1 VFSITQW
8 LDKSDFSSGPSMTLS
23 YNAYLF
29 AKSIVMKVKLHLH
42 SNLEVSSGSGPMSPG
57 DGGSGFT
64 GSSNFFRNIIKIPE
78 SLRVFAGNGYVKQI
92 VKIAVVSELPHRHLS
107 SDPKTAPGIFPT

>member
-8 LDKSDFSSGPSMTLS
+8 LEKTDFSSGPSMTLS
-23 YNAYLF
+23 YNAYLYS
-29 AKSIVMKVKLHLH
+29 KSIVMEIKLHLH
-42 SNLEVSSGSGPMSPG
+42 SNLEVSSGSGPISPG
-57 DGGSGFT
+57 DGGLGFT
-64 GSSNFFRNIIKIPE
+64 GSSNFFRIEIKIPD

-107 SDPKTAPGIFPT
+107 SDPKTAPGIFPI